1 MLPLVQDHAKDAE
14 FLNMPIVNYQFMQT
28 IFGSGVATGRFAM
41 GSNEALGQ
49 PSEQDTIDLDTDAPA
64 PSKEDGPAHKE
75 KPDDKKLG
83 KRKRGLSEEDVVLV
97 TGMTDAVWGM
107 SAAISEG
114 NHSEVAPGI
123 YEAVMGCPDFARS
136 DLMLC
141 LNYLMDHKGPAL
153 VFVQMT
159 PSDKD
164 LLIKQHLAKV
174 KG

>member
-1 MLPLVQDHAKDAE
+1 
-14 FLNMPIVNYQFMQT
+14 
-28 IFGSGVATGRFAM
+28 
-41 GSNEALGQ
+41 
-49 PSEQDTIDLDTDAPA
+49 
-64 PSKEDGPAHKE
+64 
-75 KPDDKKLG
+75 
-83 KRKRGLSEEDVVLV
+83 
-97 TGMTDAVWGM
+97 M